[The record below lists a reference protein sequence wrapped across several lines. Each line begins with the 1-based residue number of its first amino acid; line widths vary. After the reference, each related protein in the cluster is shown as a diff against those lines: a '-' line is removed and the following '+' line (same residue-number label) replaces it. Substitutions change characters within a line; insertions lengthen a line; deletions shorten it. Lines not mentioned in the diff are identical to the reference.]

1 MEKLYLLGLF
11 EFSMIFQD
19 LENIVFCAMNSVLE
33 ELCFIKG
40 FWCDAGSK
48 LAEILSHWGWELTEI
63 FFLLTQKINM

>member
-1 MEKLYLLGLF
+1 
-11 EFSMIFQD
+11 MIFQD

-48 LAEILSHWGWELTEI
+48 LAEILSHWAYELIEKD
-63 FFLLTQKINM
+63 FFINSKN

>member
-1 MEKLYLLGLF
+1 
-11 EFSMIFQD
+11 MIFQD

-48 LAEILSHWGWELTEI
+48 VDEILSHWAYELIEKD
-63 FFLLTQKINM
+63 FFINSKN